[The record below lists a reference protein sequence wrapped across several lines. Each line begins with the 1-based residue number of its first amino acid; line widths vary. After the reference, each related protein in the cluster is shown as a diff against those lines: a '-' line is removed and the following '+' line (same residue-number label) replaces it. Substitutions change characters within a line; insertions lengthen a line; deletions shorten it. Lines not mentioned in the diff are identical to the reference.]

1 MKYQPIPLPIR
12 CVLFA
17 ALALLLAGEGL
28 GPSPTMASDQPFPEV
43 TALVAVPIRPGSVF
57 PESTLP
63 FSIQDFAAFLGETF
77 HMLPIE
83 SEPDCIKFIYA
94 ERQGDGR
101 DLEIMRIMLRSRE
114 AHLQVA
120 FSFKEFNVMHYVAEF
135 MEGPFFT
142 RAESEQLYELLYAPP
157 VGQPS
162 WKQVGR
168 FRAKV
173 TLVDGSDG
181 MDALF
186 EFAAAASVGGR

>member
-1 MKYQPIPLPIR
+1 MKNSLIPR
-12 CVLFA
+12 LFRNSWLTG
-17 ALALLLAGEGL
+17 LAIVVAGGAL
-28 GPSPTMASDQPFPEV
+28 GPTPVMAKDEPVLS
-43 TALVAVPIRPGSVF
+43 LNAVSGRPRSVL
-57 PESTLP
+57 PPRTLP
-63 FSIQDFAAFLGETF
+63 FSIQDFASFLGETF
-77 HMLPIE
+77 HMLPME

-94 ERQGDGR
+94 ERQNDGR

-120 FSFKEFNVMHYVAEF
+120 FSFKEFSVMHYVAEF

-142 RAESEQLYELLYAPP
+142 RAESERPYELLYAPA
-157 VGQPS
+157 GQPS
-162 WKQVGR
+162 WQQVGR

-186 EFAAAASVGGR
+186 EFAASTSVGRN